1 MEKKFNKK
9 EYDIAYMKEHKSQF
23 KVSLNKDEMIEMN
36 ELLKKHRIT
45 KTDFVR
51 NSFKKL
57 KEELEMKKIYRI
69 EEENCLNGSI
79 ADLQDYDEV
88 NKI

>member
-9 EYDIAYMKEHKSQF
+9 EYDMALRKKTKKQFNVDLNIDEKEEIDKFLSEHEIS
-23 KVSLNKDEMIEMN
+23 KV
-36 ELLKKHRIT
+36 
-45 KTDFVR
+45 DFVR

-57 KEELEMKKIYRI
+57 KEELEMK
-69 EEENCLNGSI
+69 EFDGST
-79 ADLQDYDEV
+79 ADFQDYDEV

>member
-57 KEELEMKKIYRI
+57 KEELEMK
-69 EEENCLNGSI
+69 EFDGST
-79 ADLQDYDEV
+79 ADFQDYDEV